1 MFPLGRTGIDTG
13 SAVRR
18 TDSDGSVD
26 PGTVDDRARRA
37 AFARDWSWL
46 FVNCEEEGDGPRCKQ
61 RTIVGLLPAATRQLL
76 CGNCLTV

>member
-37 AFARDWSWL
+37 TFARDWSWL
-46 FVNCEEEGDGPRCKQ
+46 SWIAREEGDGPQCKQ
-61 RTIVGLLPAATRQLL
+61 RTIMRLLTAAILQSL
-76 CGNCLTV
+76 CGDCL

>member
-1 MFPLGRTGIDTG
+1 LIVEAAHNIMNAARSGHAIRRVVRLRCLRSIMFPLGRTGIDTG

-37 AFARDWSWL
+37 TFARDWSWL
-46 FVNCEEEGDGPRCKQ
+46 S
-61 RTIVGLLPAATRQLL
+61 
-76 CGNCLTV
+76 